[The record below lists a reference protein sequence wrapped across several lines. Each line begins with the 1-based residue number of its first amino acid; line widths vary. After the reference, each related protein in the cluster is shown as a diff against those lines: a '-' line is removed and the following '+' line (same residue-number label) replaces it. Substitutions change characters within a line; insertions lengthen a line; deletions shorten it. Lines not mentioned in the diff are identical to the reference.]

1 MSFHMNSDKGNF
13 RENNEDSFISDK
25 TDNYILLI
33 LADGMGGHEN
43 GELASKN
50 AVSIVRNFISLNL
63 HVVLKKRYAVIS
75 GEMTFD
81 VDVFQG
87 KNEGLVIAE
96 FEGSPKAVAQ
106 MSRPW
111 FASEEVTQDKRY
123 ANDRLAMRPFSEW

>member
-1 MSFHMNSDKGNF
+1 M
-13 RENNEDSFISDK
+13 RYEVEQ
-25 TDNYILLI
+25 LI
-33 LADGMGGHEN
+33 DPAHAE
-43 GELASKN
+43 A
-50 AVSIVRNFISLNL
+50 IVRTTQ

-96 FEGSPKAVAQ
+96 FEGSAKAVAQ
-106 MSRPW
+106 MERPW